1 MNKPFQAKAST
12 LAKPLADNTAKSFK
26 LSARCG
32 LLTASMRTLLL
43 RTCGS
48 RAGAT
53 MKVAS
58 TSPCATAMAAGG
70 EPLKG
75 TWVAAKPA
83 SAMKSSIVKWAELP
97 LPSDE

>member
-1 MNKPFQAKAST
+1 
-12 LAKPLADNTAKSFK
+12 
-26 LSARCG
+26 
-32 LLTASMRTLLL
+32 MRTLLL

-48 RAGAT
+48 SAGAT

-58 TSPCATAMAAGG
+58 ASPCATAIAAGG

-75 TWVAAKPA
+75 TCVAVRPA
-83 SAMKSSIVKWAELP
+83 SDRNSSIVRCAELP